1 MNGMIIY
8 WIQVSEF
15 ENTTIES
22 LCCIEVTVL
31 QKKKKEKRRSHD
43 QLCQFYIQSPL
54 FCDQTSS
61 GEESIF
67 IFWFNGHSLDECS
80 GLIDGFNEC

>member
-31 QKKKKEKRRSHD
+31 QKKKKRKK
-43 QLCQFYIQSPL
+43 
-54 FCDQTSS
+54 
-61 GEESIF
+61 EEAMTNYVNF
-67 IFWFNGHSLDECS
+67 IFNLLCFVIKHQVEKNRFSFSDSMGIRWMSARV
-80 GLIDGFNEC
+80 